1 MLYDE
6 KTPKKA
12 RAKSPTSSKSK
23 TMAKKAVPKTRRP
36 SSTKNSKRPSLLLNL
51 LASGV
56 VLFFVAFGI
65 KYAIDHTINYNPL
78 LGKWRAQ
85 TVLGIMEI
93 EFDRS
98 SMSSFGTKNPV
109 TYDVSES
116 KVIVIDDTIKIGNTY
131 KIVDENTI
139 STEAGGFK
147 TVYKRVK

>member
-12 RAKSPTSSKSK
+12 RAKSQTYSKSK

-85 TVLGIMEI
+85 TVLGIMEV